1 MIGRID
7 EKQISLLCIEKK
19 FDREDCD
26 LEIEVAVNYRIITN
40 FNKLRKLEAGLSR
53 SERRPSHGK
62 PLRFNSRSPGLWRGS
77 LPQANSYR
85 V

>member
-53 SERRPSHGK
+53 SERRPSH
-62 PLRFNSRSPGLWRGS
+62 
-77 LPQANSYR
+77 
-85 V
+85 

>member
-19 FDREDCD
+19 FDRVDCD

-53 SERRPSHGK
+53 SERRPSHEK
-62 PLRFNSRSPGLWRGS
+62 PLRFNSRSSGLWRGS